1 MVSKNDVRIAL
12 GEGGVL
18 SAALRLMIQ
27 LPESELSPDD
37 RSWVEGELGGYAD
50 SAELSPNRIASL
62 ESRGL
67 ITNGTI
73 RQDDVRIDGRPL
85 PAEIQRWCD
94 APIRIRE
101 GVAEI
106 EDLLDQAASDNST
119 LAIQWPPSAI
129 ELLNIAIQDGKVSGL
144 SRGIRFISARKEM
157 PRGMLIQLLEQIRI
171 EAFRRIHVQRDSA
184 SEGQVGAS
192 EVASS
197 NVNNSTV
204 VVNGNE
210 NQIIVQS
217 PNSSQFLLMV
227 ETGDIESLRSALLSL
242 KVPNSDID
250 ELVEIVE
257 ADSDETNRLKRSMD
271 WVKRQAASLPIQV
284 GTGILT
290 TVVLRFLG
298 LA

>member
-1 MVSKNDVRIAL
+1 
-12 GEGGVL
+12 
-18 SAALRLMIQ
+18 
-27 LPESELSPDD
+27 
-37 RSWVEGELGGYAD
+37 
-50 SAELSPNRIASL
+50 
-62 ESRGL
+62 
-67 ITNGTI
+67 
-73 RQDDVRIDGRPL
+73 
-85 PAEIQRWCD
+85 
-94 APIRIRE
+94 
-101 GVAEI
+101 
-106 EDLLDQAASDNST
+106 
-119 LAIQWPPSAI
+119 
-129 ELLNIAIQDGKVSGL
+129 
-144 SRGIRFISARKEM
+144 
-157 PRGMLIQLLEQIRI
+157 MLIQLLEQIRI

-242 KVPNSDID
+242 TVPNPDID